1 MTAATWQRNDHW
13 VGTQIDDAFVMLDF
27 EGGTYVSLNK
37 TATDVWNALEQPASA
52 ETIVSALIEQYEVSA
67 DQCSAAVDRV
77 LADFQTKRL
86 IQPVG

>member
-1 MTAATWQRNDHW
+1 MNATTWQRSDHW
-13 VGTQIDDAFVMLDF
+13 VGTQIDDSFVMLDF

-37 TATDVWNALEQPASA
+37 TATDVWNALEQPTDAA
-52 ETIVSALIEQYEVSA
+52 NIVGVLTERYDVSSEDCA
-67 DQCSAAVDRV
+67 AAVDRV

>member
-1 MTAATWQRNDHW
+1 MSATTWQRNDHW

-37 TATDVWNALEQPASA
+37 TATDVWNALEQPCSA
-52 ETIVSALIEQYEVSA
+52 ENIVGVLTEHYEVSG
-67 DQCSAAVDRV
+67 DQCAAAVDRV

-86 IQPVG
+86 IQPVE

>member
-1 MTAATWQRNDHW
+1 MNATTWQRSDHW
-13 VGTQIDDAFVMLDF
+13 VGTQIDDSFVMLDF

-37 TATDVWNALEQPASA
+37 TATDVWNTLEQPTDAA
-52 ETIVSALIEQYEVSA
+52 NIVSVLTERYDVSGEDCA
-67 DQCSAAVDRV
+67 VAVDRV

>member
-1 MTAATWQRNDHW
+1 MNATMWQRSDHW

-37 TATDVWNALEQPASA
+37 TATDVWNALEQPISA
-52 ETIVSALIEQYEVSA
+52 EKIVSVLTARYEVTG
-67 DQCSAAVDRV
+67 DQCAAAVDRV

-86 IQPVG
+86 IQPVQ

>member
-1 MTAATWQRNDHW
+1 MNATTWQRNDHW

-37 TATDVWNALEQPASA
+37 TATDVWNALEQPTSA
-52 ETIVSALIEQYEVSA
+52 ENIISILTGRYEVSG
-67 DQCSAAVDRV
+67 DQCAAAVDRV

-86 IQPVG
+86 IQSVE